1 MSSLYLVKNLLTKKL
16 LLNHIKKKRIRD
28 QRETTIMTKVIDTK
42 ENLVNNVTTT
52 MTVWIEGVMIITIEN
67 HEIMI
72 VNVEAVVEEIENN
85 TKRKIIPS
93 IQIPTLESSILM
105 ILNFTK

>member
-1 MSSLYLVKNLLTKKL
+1 
-16 LLNHIKKKRIRD
+16 
-28 QRETTIMTKVIDTK
+28 MTKVIDTK

-93 IQIPTLESSILM
+93 IQILTLESSILM